1 MLSPIKAARSKIKQ
15 IIGIQPRNKLTWYIL
30 FAFLLSAA
38 TLDGRK
44 YMKNKNHNPKII
56 SIKTPITERIV
67 PHFIYG
73 KRNNSNYYNQ
83 NFHNQNVMLNQ
94 LNFQS
99 FLSDWDLKW

>member
-1 MLSPIKAARSKIKQ
+1 MLSPIKAARSKINQ

-56 SIKTPITERIV
+56 SIKTLITERIEASSAKAF
-67 PHFIYG
+67 FITYPEPF
-73 KRNNSNYYNQ
+73 SVSIST
-83 NFHNQNVMLNQ
+83 H
-94 LNFQS
+94 S
-99 FLSDWDLKW
+99 PCS